1 MHLICLFRRVRL
13 KPITMHYNED
23 TKLTSHLA
31 VYGKKLLGLS
41 LIFNSLLSIA
51 YAVGLLA
58 GYYGDGW
65 KLYMPYLVD
74 GAFFWILILV
84 SILNIFPSAL
94 VGQVKTGRLWFH
106 HYVYGF
112 LVSAIAILFLIALS
126 PIPLYSIFTIN
137 TTNVTVNVGRF
148 FLLGGLTLVLDD
160 FSDISKS
167 LRQAL
172 CHLKLKTH
180 EHRKVMHAVQCIAS
194 CFSFYLF
201 VAVVLCII
209 QNLHMA
215 TPANF
220 ILSGT
225 LLVTSLIS
233 FSAAK
238 RKIWL

>member
-1 MHLICLFRRVRL
+1 MHN
-13 KPITMHYNED
+13 NED
-23 TKLTSHLA
+23 IKLNGRLT
-31 VYGKKLLGLS
+31 VYGKKLLSLT

-74 GAFFWILILV
+74 GALFWIVILV
-84 SILNIFPSAL
+84 SILNMFPSVL

-112 LVSAIAILFLIALS
+112 FVLTIAIIFLIAFS
-126 PIPLYSIFTIN
+126 PIPLYVIFTVN
-137 TTNVTVNVGRF
+137 TTNMTVHVGRF

-160 FSDISKS
+160 LVDVSKS
-167 LRQAL
+167 LRRAF
-172 CHLKLKTH
+172 CHLKQKVYKY
-180 EHRKVMHAVQCIAS
+180 RKIMHVVQWVVS
-194 CFSFYLF
+194 FFSFYIF
-201 VAVVLCII
+201 AAVFLCIT
-209 QNLHMA
+209 QNFHMS

-220 ILSGT
+220 ILSAT

-233 FSAAK
+233 FLAAK
-238 RKIWL
+238 RKIWLQIACEKLINR

>member
-1 MHLICLFRRVRL
+1 MH
-13 KPITMHYNED
+13 HNED
-23 TKLTSHLA
+23 MKLTGRLA
-31 VYGKKLLGLS
+31 IYGKKLLSLS
-41 LIFNSLLSIA
+41 LIFNSLLSMS

-58 GYYGDGW
+58 GYYGYGW
-65 KLYMPYLVD
+65 KLYMPYLAD

-112 LVSAIAILFLIALS
+112 FVSTIAVVFLIAFS
-126 PIPLYSIFTIN
+126 PIPLHSIFTVN
-137 TTNVTVNVGRF
+137 TTSITVNVGRF

-160 FSDISKS
+160 LTDISIS
-167 LRQAL
+167 LRQAF
-172 CHLKLKTH
+172 CHLKLKIH
-180 EHRKVMHAVQCIAS
+180 KHRKVMHAVQCVAS
-194 CFSFYLF
+194 CISFYLF
-201 VAVVLCII
+201 AAVVLYIS

-220 ILSGT
+220 ILSAT
-225 LLVTSLIS
+225 LLVTSLMS

-238 RKIWL
+238 RKIWLQITCEN

>member
-1 MHLICLFRRVRL
+1 MH
-13 KPITMHYNED
+13 HNED
-23 TKLTSHLA
+23 MRLTGRIA
-31 VYGKKLLGLS
+31 IYGKKLLSLS

-58 GYYGDGW
+58 GYYGNGW
-65 KLYMPYLVD
+65 KLYLPYLVD
-74 GAFFWILILV
+74 GAFFWMLIVV
-84 SILNIFPSAL
+84 SILNIFPSAI

-112 LVSAIAILFLIALS
+112 FVSTIAVIFLIAFS
-126 PIPLYSIFTIN
+126 PIPFYVIFTVN
-137 TTNVTVNVGRF
+137 TTNMTVNVGRF

-160 FSDISKS
+160 LADISKS
-167 LRQAL
+167 LRRAF
-172 CHLKLKTH
+172 CHLKLKVY
-180 EHRKVMHAVQCIAS
+180 EYRKIMHVVQWVMS
-194 CFSFYLF
+194 CFSFYISA
-201 VAVVLCII
+201 AVILYIT

-220 ILSGT
+220 ILSAT

-238 RKIWL
+238 RKIWLQIACEN